1 MDVSKLTPGDPIEA
15 RCTKCRKITNHIV
28 VAMKDGAPAKVQ
40 CNTCSGQHK
49 YRSPAAPKKPAVRR
63 TVDPK
68 AAEQKEWAS
77 LSPDMNNE
85 QAVAYSMDT
94 AYKVGALINHSV
106 FGVGIVQQVV
116 GLRKIE
122 VLFESGK
129 KIMRCK

>member
-1 MDVSKLTPGDPIEA
+1 MDVSKLTAGDPLEA
-15 RCTKCRKITNHIV
+15 RCTKCRKNTNHIV
-28 VAMKDGAPAKVQ
+28 VAMKDGVPAKVQ

-49 YRSPAAPKKPAVRR
+49 YRSPTAPKKPAVRR

-68 AAEQKEWAS
+68 VAEQKEWAL

-94 AYKVGALINHSV
+94 AYKVGGLINHSV
-106 FGVGIVQQVV
+106 FGVGVVQQVV
-116 GLRKIE
+116 GLRKVE